1 MWKTCLQPWAW
12 TWCPR
17 PRPFNMGVAFSSPLR
32 RPLLVIPYRS
42 LKIIRPIIQMLVNWT
57 TVLRKIIMVRL
68 ISQFFFV
75 KSKFAKFFTETT
87 CSFFCQFFEKRH
99 VNISIILID
108 SKWLYICTQRET
120 LIFFCHFSFY
130 VRIAK
135 HACFWDSD
143 LALKLIS
150 RKIWEWRQKKILIFH
165 IVWYETQFA
174 FFLSKYVL
182 KTARKSS

>member
-57 TVLRKIIMVRL
+57 TVLRKITMVRL
-68 ISQFFFV
+68 ISRFFSWNRNLSSWSRIYRDHV
-75 KSKFAKFFTETT
+75 R
-87 CSFFCQFFEKRH
+87 FFCQFFWEKTREYFNYFDKFKMM
-99 VNISIILID
+99 VAL
-108 SKWLYICTQRET
+108 LYRDI
-120 LIFFCHFSFY
+120 CHFSLY

-143 LALKLIS
+143 LALKVIS
-150 RKIWEWRQKKILIFH
+150 RKIREWQKNC
-165 IVWYETQFA
+165 
-174 FFLSKYVL
+174 
-182 KTARKSS
+182 